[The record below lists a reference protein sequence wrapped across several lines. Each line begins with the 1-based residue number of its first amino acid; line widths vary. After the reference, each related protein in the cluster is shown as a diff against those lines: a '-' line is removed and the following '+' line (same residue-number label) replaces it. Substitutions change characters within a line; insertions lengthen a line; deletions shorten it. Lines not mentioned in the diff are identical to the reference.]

1 MNNSFG
7 CTWAVWTRY
16 SLHMYRGVKSIWT
29 FEHFSTIKRLL
40 VIWEINQSRGV
51 LMLENVSVVV
61 VVSDCIYYL
70 ILIVSNFNIQ
80 HMYSS

>member
-1 MNNSFG
+1 
-7 CTWAVWTRY
+7 
-16 SLHMYRGVKSIWT
+16 
-29 FEHFSTIKRLL
+29 
-40 VIWEINQSRGV
+40 
-51 LMLENVSVVV
+51 MLENVSVVV